1 MEENDM
7 FILLTSLEI
16 DVAYDH
22 FDNDDEQP
30 PFILYRNTDPDLFGA
45 DDKIYYKSNSYIID
59 YIDIKKNVTNEKKI
73 EKLFD
78 DNNICYEKTED
89 FIDSEKIYQIR
100 YFI

>member
-1 MEENDM
+1 M
-7 FILLTSLEI
+7 FFII
-16 DVAYDH
+16 DNCFY
-22 FDNDDEQP
+22 
-30 PFILYRNTDPDLFGA
+30 
-45 DDKIYYKSNSYIID
+45 KIYYKSNSYIID
-59 YIDIKKNVTNEKKI
+59 YIDIKKNVANEEKI